1 VVCVDDFG
9 GATMTSPF
17 VANRRTVRD
26 VATWRTRIGVCTA
39 AIVVG
44 TSVLVG
50 LSGTAGAARIA
61 PAGYCKRISAAT
73 VGSLYGGPTPLL
85 GAQLEGAGNDVC
97 EFASFVGG
105 ALSGV
110 TVNYDYKGTGTIA
123 ANIAALKKEK
133 GVRAAVFKSFT
144 SIGGTTYSFRDTFID
159 SATKKRIKESG
170 MVSFNGANHFGVV
183 VTKVLG
189 TAGLERLMQLVVR
202 AAT

>member
-1 VVCVDDFG
+1 
-9 GATMTSPF
+9 MTSPILS
-17 VANRRTVRD
+17 NRRAGYD
-26 VATWRTRIGVCTA
+26 YLSWRTRVRVGVAT
-39 AIVVG
+39 VVAG
-44 TSVLVG
+44 AFVLVG
-50 LSGTAGAARIA
+50 FSGMAGAAKIA
-61 PAGYCKRISAAT
+61 PAGYCKRISATT
-73 VGSLYGGPTPLL
+73 VGSLYGGPTPFL

-110 TVNYDYKGTGTIA
+110 TINYDYKGTGSVA
-123 ANIAALKKEK
+123 ANIASLKKES

-170 MVSFNGANHFGVV
+170 MVSFNGANHYGVV

-189 TAGLERLMQLVVR
+189 TTGLERLMQLAVR
-202 AAT
+202 AAA

>member
-1 VVCVDDFG
+1 MTSRSASIHQAAHDVVLRRTNVRVCVATAVA
-9 GATMTSPF
+9 GAF
-17 VANRRTVRD
+17 
-26 VATWRTRIGVCTA
+26 
-39 AIVVG
+39 
-44 TSVLVG
+44 VLVG
-50 LSGTAGAARIA
+50 FAGAASAAKIA

-73 VGSLYGGPTPLL
+73 VGSLYGGPTPFL

-110 TVNYDYKGTGTIA
+110 TINYDYKGTGSIA
-123 ANIAALKKEK
+123 ANIASLKKEA

-170 MVSFNGANHFGVV
+170 MVSFNGANHYGVV

-189 TAGLERLMQLVVR
+189 TTGLERLMQLAVR
-202 AAT
+202 AAA

>member
-1 VVCVDDFG
+1 
-9 GATMTSPF
+9 MTSPILSD
-17 VANRRTVRD
+17 RRAGQDD
-26 VATWRTRIGVCTA
+26 VSWRTRVRVGVAT
-39 AIVVG
+39 VVAG
-44 TSVLVG
+44 AFVLVG
-50 LSGTAGAARIA
+50 FTGTAGAAKIA
-61 PAGYCKRISAAT
+61 PAGYCKRISATT
-73 VGSLYGGPTPLL
+73 VGSLYGAPTPFL

-110 TVNYDYKGTGTIA
+110 TMNYDYKGTGSVA
-123 ANIAALKKEK
+123 ANIAALKKEA

-170 MVSFNGANHFGVV
+170 MVSFNGANHYGVV

-189 TAGLERLMQLVVR
+189 TTGLERLMQLAVR

>member
-1 VVCVDDFG
+1 
-9 GATMTSPF
+9 MTSPF
-17 VANRRTVRD
+17 LSDRWAQCNVGSWRASVR
-26 VATWRTRIGVCTA
+26 VGVA
-39 AIVVG
+39 AIVAG
-44 TSVLVG
+44 AFVLVG
-50 LSGTAGAARIA
+50 FAGTADAAKIA

-110 TVNYDYKGTGTIA
+110 TVNYDYKGTGSIA
-123 ANIAALKKEK
+123 ANITALKKEN

-144 SIGGTTYSFRDTFID
+144 SIGGTTYSFRDIFID
-159 SATKKRIKESG
+159 SATKKHIKESG

>member
-1 VVCVDDFG
+1 MTEPYLSNRRARYGMSAWRAGRVCVATAVA
-9 GATMTSPF
+9 GAF
-17 VANRRTVRD
+17 AVAGF
-26 VATWRTRIGVCTA
+26 AGP
-39 AIVVG
+39 
-44 TSVLVG
+44 
-50 LSGTAGAARIA
+50 AGAAKIA
-61 PAGYCKRISAAT
+61 PAGYCKRISPAT
-73 VGSLYGGPTPLL
+73 VGTLYGGPTPLL

-110 TVNYDYKGTGTIA
+110 TINYDYKGTGTIA

-170 MVSFNGANHFGVV
+170 MVSFNGANHYGVV

-189 TAGLERLMQLVVR
+189 TAGLERLMQLAVR
-202 AAT
+202 AA